1 MPPFISCPACGCPSK
16 AHELVCPHCG
26 VTLKTDGSLKK
37 TAVAIALGLA
47 VAACGDD
54 TTGGGGFA
62 AEYGVAGSDP
72 GGAPV
77 DGGAPGIGGDTATGG
92 TTGDGGNGEGGFAAE
107 YGVPGTGGAGGGR

>member
-1 MPPFISCPACGCPSK
+1 MPPFVSCPACGCPSK

-26 VTLKTDGSLKK
+26 VTLKSDGTLKK

-54 TTGGGGFA
+54 TTGSGGFA

-72 GGAPV
+72 GGASV
-77 DGGAPGIGGDTATGG
+77 EGGAPASGGAGG
-92 TTGDGGNGEGGFAAE
+92 AIVDGGNGEGGFAAE
-107 YGVPGTGGAGGGR
+107 YGVPGTGGGGGGL

>member
-1 MPPFISCPACGCPSK
+1 MPPFISCPGCGCPSK
-16 AHELVCPHCG
+16 SQELVCPHCG
-26 VTLKTDGSLKK
+26 TTLKSDGTLKK

-77 DGGAPGIGGDTATGG
+77 DGGAPGTGG
-92 TTGDGGNGEGGFAAE
+92 SADGGNGDGGFAAE
-107 YGVPGTGGAGGGR
+107 YGVPGTGGGGGAP

>member
-1 MPPFISCPACGCPSK
+1 MPTFISCPSCGCPSK
-16 AHELVCPHCG
+16 AHELVCPHCNT
-26 VTLKTDGSLKK
+26 TLKTDGTLRK

-54 TTGGGGFA
+54 TSDGGGFA

-77 DGGAPGIGGDTATGG
+77 DGGAGGGIAP
-92 TTGDGGNGEGGFAAE
+92 GGNNEGGSGEGGIGEGGFGAE
-107 YGVPGTGGAGGGR
+107 YGVPGTGGAR